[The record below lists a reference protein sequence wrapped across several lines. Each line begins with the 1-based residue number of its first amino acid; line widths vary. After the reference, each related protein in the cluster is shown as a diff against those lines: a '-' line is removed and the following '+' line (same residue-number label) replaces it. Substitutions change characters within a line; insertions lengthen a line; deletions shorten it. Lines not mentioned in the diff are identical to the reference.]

1 MAESELFNR
10 HEKSPGWARLLK
22 WHKELIDPRADRG
35 LQAELRRCRTP
46 DEAMVTRAFQRL
58 WASLGAPQ
66 LGNGEP
72 DITLARRLALA
83 CAALSHVKQNDSA
96 NHFAALL
103 GQAKT
108 GQSEPRMSLA
118 RLRRLF
124 GVEATEPDKLLAEL
138 IRAIRLAGETANV
151 KSLAIG
157 AMHWDDTTRR
167 DWTFRYY
174 GASIPASGNTSDET
188 SGD

>member
-1 MAESELFNR
+1 MAESELFDR
-10 HEKSPGWARLLK
+10 YGKKPGWGKLAK
-22 WHKELIDPRADRG
+22 WHATLIDPHADRG

-46 DEAMVTRAFQRL
+46 DEAMVTRSFQRL

-66 LGNGEP
+66 KNGEP
-72 DITLARRLALA
+72 DIELACRLALA

-96 NHFAALL
+96 NRFAALL

-118 RLRRLF
+118 RLRRLL

-138 IRAIRLAGETANV
+138 IRAVRLAGETANV

-157 AMHWDDTTRR
+157 AMYWDDTTRR